1 MVIAIFGLP
10 DPGSLSGHLTA
21 DYGVLCSLHRPLG
34 AHVVSEIALFITAA
48 CVLGVAYGLRQSY
61 RQRLR
66 QFEAM
71 YIQRYWKL
79 LDRFSLE
86 LLIGSSAGQIS
97 TDDEKA
103 IRSYFLL
110 CEDELEMRAKEY
122 IADSTYSTWV
132 EGIFEQLEQPMFKEV
147 LTRLHKEDAFPY
159 EYLNNLLERGKTYDP
174 CGMSWWGRWLRG
186 LAGPDGV

>member
-1 MVIAIFGLP
+1 M
-10 DPGSLSGHLTA
+10 
-21 DYGVLCSLHRPLG
+21 
-34 AHVVSEIALFITAA
+34 VSEIALFITAA
-48 CVLGVAYGLRQSY
+48 GVLGVAYGLRQGY

-71 YIQRYWKL
+71 YIQRYWSL

-103 IRSYFLL
+103 IRSYFFL
-110 CEDELEMRAKEY
+110 CEDELEMRAKKY
-122 IADSTYSTWV
+122 IADSTYRTWV
-132 EGIFEQLEQPMFKEV
+132 EGILEQLEQPMFKEV
-147 LTRLHKEDAFPY
+147 LTRLRKEDAFPY
-159 EYLNNLLERGKTYDP
+159 EYLINLLEQGKTYDP
-174 CGMSWWGRWLRG
+174 CGMSWLGRWLRG

>member
-1 MVIAIFGLP
+1 MFP
-10 DPGSLSGHLTA
+10 SST
-21 DYGVLCSLHRPLG
+21 LG

-48 CVLGVAYGLRQSY
+48 GVLGVAYGLRQSY

-71 YIQRYWKL
+71 YIQRYWSL

-122 IADSTYSTWV
+122 IADSTYRTWV
-132 EGIFEQLEQPMFKEV
+132 EGIVEQLAQPMFKEV
-147 LTRLHKEDAFPY
+147 LTRLRKEDAFPY

-186 LAGPDGV
+186 LAGPHGV